1 MILTAHPDMLSSI
14 SELIKLS
21 VTPVFLLAAVAGLLN
36 VFAGRL
42 ARIIDRVDKVEKMDK
57 SNMTQDEIIQKQNFL
72 SMRIENINLAI
83 LFCTLTGLLVAMVI
97 VMIFAGG
104 ILSFN
109 SEIIVSILFI
119 LSMLCLVLSLIVFLK
134 EIYYTTAV
142 IRAKKNIV
150 HKENKN

>member
-1 MILTAHPDMLSSI
+1 MNITSNLDILNTV

-57 SNMTQDEIIQKQNFL
+57 SNMTNDEIIEKQNFL

-109 SEIIVSILFI
+109 SDYIVSILFI
-119 LSMLCLVLSLIVFLK
+119 FSMICLILSLIVFLK

-142 IRAKKNIV
+142 IRAKK
-150 HKENKN
+150 KYTK

>member
-1 MILTAHPDMLSSI
+1 MNIASNPDMLNTV

-57 SNMTQDEIIQKQNFL
+57 SNMSQDEITQKQNFL

-109 SEIIVSILFI
+109 SDNIVSILFI

-142 IRAKKNIV
+142 IRAKKKYSN
-150 HKENKN
+150 

>member
-1 MILTAHPDMLSSI
+1 MNIASNPDMLNTV

-36 VFAGRL
+36 VFVGRL

-57 SNMTQDEIIQKQNFL
+57 SNMSQDEITQKQNFL

-109 SEIIVSILFI
+109 SDNIVSILFI

-142 IRAKKNIV
+142 IRAKKKYSN
-150 HKENKN
+150 

>member
-1 MILTAHPDMLSSI
+1 MILSSHPDMLNSI

-57 SNMTQDEIIQKQNFL
+57 SNMTKDEIVQKQNFL

-104 ILSFN
+104 IFDFN
-109 SEIIVSILFI
+109 SETIVSILFI
-119 LSMLCLVLSLIVFLK
+119 LSMLCLVMSLIVFLK

-142 IRAKKNIV
+142 IRAKKIHNS
-150 HKENKN
+150 